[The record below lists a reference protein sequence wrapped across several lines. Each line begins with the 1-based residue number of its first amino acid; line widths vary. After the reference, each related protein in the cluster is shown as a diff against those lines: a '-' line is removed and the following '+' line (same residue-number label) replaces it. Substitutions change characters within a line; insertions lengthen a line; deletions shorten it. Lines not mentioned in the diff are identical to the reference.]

1 MVNRKSLIIFVIGFF
16 ALWTAAWL
24 LHQLYVWQLHWWS
37 ADQSGVDLAY
47 WVTMKFLVWIV
58 YPALFWRRKVSSIRD
73 FIGLSPTKIKSGYKW
88 GVVAT
93 VVWVGLLLAINLIT
107 KKSFIGV
114 DNWATYIYVIT
125 LTPIMEEI
133 MFRGFILSGLLA
145 VGMKGKLTN
154 VMTTAL
160 FLLVHMLGWAFQ
172 GALIHNLTSTAWISI
187 ALFSLVAGFIR
198 IHSGSLRASIL
209 LHMGNNAWAG
219 LLG

>member
-1 MVNRKSLIIFVIGFF
+1 MVNRKELIIFIVSFF
-16 ALWTAAWL
+16 ALWTGAWL
-24 LHQLYVWQLHWWS
+24 LHQLFVWQLHWWS
-37 ADQSGVDLAY
+37 STQSGVELVY

-58 YPALFWRRKVSSIRD
+58 YPVLFWRRKVSSIRD
-73 FIGLSPTKIKSGYKW
+73 HIGLAPTTIKRGYKW
-88 GVVAT
+88 GSVAT

-133 MFRGFILSGLLA
+133 MFRGFIMSGLLA
-145 VGMKGKLTN
+145 AGMKGKLTN
-154 VMTTAL
+154 VLTTAL
-160 FLLVHMLGWAFQ
+160 FLLVHCLGWAFQ
-172 GALIHNLTSTAWISI
+172 GVLLHNLTSTVWISI

-209 LHMGNNAWAG
+209 LHIGNNAWAG